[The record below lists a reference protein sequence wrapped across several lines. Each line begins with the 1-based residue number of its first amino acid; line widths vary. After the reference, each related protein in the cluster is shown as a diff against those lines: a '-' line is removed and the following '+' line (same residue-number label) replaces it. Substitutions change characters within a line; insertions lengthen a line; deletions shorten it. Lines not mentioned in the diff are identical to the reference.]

1 MKKDQKKVPRTVTL
15 VDGSYMMK
23 VMKGERP
30 LNQQKGNMMSTKTT
44 EEAPKAAV
52 ISPKDFA
59 ELVGSDP
66 KTVRRF
72 LRSLTTDRANKGGR
86 WEISTDDVD
95 ALTARWNERAKGTT
109 FAMRSD
115 DAPSVDEAVAEL
127 TDSEDTDEVDLDDI
141 DEL

>member
-1 MKKDQKKVPRTVTL
+1 ME
-15 VDGSYMMK
+15 
-23 VMKGERP
+23 VMRGERP
-30 LNQQKGNMMSTKTT
+30 LDQQKGNTMSTKSTT
-44 EEAPKAAV
+44 KAPEAPKATV

-109 FAMRSD
+109 FAMQSA
-115 DAPSVDEAVAEL
+115 DAPSDDEAVDEL
-127 TDSEDTDEVDLDDI
+127 TDEVDLDDI